1 MWLSVDSLTERIKI
15 MTDLEFNTKIAQLRL
30 DFAKIGETLTA
41 LQVRNEA
48 HAARIANVINS
59 FDNEED

>member
-1 MWLSVDSLTERIKI
+1 